1 MDKVAEPRLDTTNTM
16 LSAQIDPELMN
27 KYTPSY
33 RPNIQYNFSD
43 NRGFQTTMQ
52 RVTEEEAKRALRT
65 LVDFMKT
72 EVAEREQGLTY
83 EPLFSQLIQNKE
95 KFLVW
100 TTNQLPF
107 NLLMMLI
114 LIKFEFF

>member
-72 EVAEREQGLTY
+72 EVAERE
-83 EPLFSQLIQNKE
+83 
-95 KFLVW
+95 
-100 TTNQLPF
+100 
-107 NLLMMLI
+107 
-114 LIKFEFF
+114 